1 MHRIARSGSVIAGLL
16 LIAYLGVCV
25 AMLFNQASFI
35 YYPERGYDATPASVG
50 LRYEDVPL
58 ETKDRVA
65 LAAWWVPAQ
74 TPRGAVVIAHGN
86 GGNMSHRLD
95 KIRLFHHLGYN
106 VMAFDYRGYGASEG
120 KPSEEGTYADMAAA
134 VDHATAV
141 RGTTWARL
149 VLYGESL
156 GGAVAIE
163 EAVRRTPAALVV
175 DSSFTSVPAMASHY
189 YPWLPARLLLRFRYD
204 SLSRMPAL
212 KCPVLVLHSPQD
224 DVVPF
229 AMGRQLFDAAPEPKA
244 FAELAGGHNTGGLMA
259 APKAQK
265 ELAEFLARCIPN
277 EN

>member
-1 MHRIARSGSVIAGLL
+1 MKRHVLGVAVLLGLPL
-16 LIAYLGVCV
+16 LAYLGVCTY
-25 AMLFNQASFI
+25 MFFDQASLI
-35 YYPERGYDATPASVG
+35 YFPERGYDGTPVSVG
-50 LRYEDVPL
+50 LPYEDVRL

-95 KIRLFHHLGYN
+95 KIRLFHDLGYS

-120 KPSEEGTYADMAAA
+120 KPTEEGTYADMTAA
-134 VDHATAV
+134 VDHAVAA
-141 RGTTWARL
+141 RGADTARL

-156 GGAVAIE
+156 GGAVAVG
-163 EAVRRTPAALVV
+163 EAVRRPPAALVV
-175 DSSFTSVPAMASHY
+175 DSSFTSVPAMAQKY
-189 YPWLPARLLLRFRYD
+189 YPWLPARLLLRYSYD

-212 KCPVLVLHSPQD
+212 RCPVLVLHSPQD

-259 APKAQK
+259 SPDAQK
-265 ELAEFLARCIPN
+265 ALAAFLAMSPPPAD
-277 EN
+277 

>member
-1 MHRIARSGSVIAGLL
+1 MKRRVFRIAVLLGLL
-16 LIAYLGVCV
+16 LLTYLGVC
-25 AMLFNQASFI
+25 AYMFFDQASFV
-35 YYPERGYDATPASVG
+35 YFPERAYDAMPASVG
-50 LRYEDVPL
+50 LRYENVRLSAGDG
-58 ETKDRVA
+58 VA
-65 LAAWWVPAQ
+65 LAAWWVPAEN
-74 TPRGAVVIAHGN
+74 PRGAVVIAHGN

-95 KIRLFHHLGYN
+95 KIRLFHDLGYS

-134 VDHATAV
+134 VDHAVTA
-141 RGTTWARL
+141 RGTDRARL

-156 GGAVAIE
+156 GGAVATE
-163 EAVRRTPAALVV
+163 EAIRRPPAALVV

-224 DVVPF
+224 DVVPC
-229 AMGRQLFDAAPEPKA
+229 AMGRRLFEAAPEPKA

-259 APKAQK
+259 APDAQK
-265 ELAEFLARCIPN
+265 ALAAFLSMSLPPAD
-277 EN
+277 